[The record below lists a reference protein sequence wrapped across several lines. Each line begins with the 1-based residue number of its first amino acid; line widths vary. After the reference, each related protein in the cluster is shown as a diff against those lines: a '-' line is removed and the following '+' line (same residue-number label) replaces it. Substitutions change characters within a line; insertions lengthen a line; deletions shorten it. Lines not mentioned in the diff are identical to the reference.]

1 MRGTNNYRT
10 LAGAALVLIAL
21 AGLAPESGAASPI
34 PNSAVIRTRIFN
46 DCPTSTIT
54 TVNNYP
60 AEIVIDD
67 ALDCTSGFANL
78 HNWRFSS
85 DGSNPLV
92 FNNGDGF
99 RFCADLLITGTG
111 HGEAGLQISPW
122 WSQDVDGRL
131 NVRTTDGEIACF
143 GGRLPFYNFT
153 ASHGIN
159 YTKGNT
165 IHVEIR
171 YEPNGLSQA
180 DPGTIQFT
188 VGYLGQTYSSGVL
201 AFDQGNPNEPY
212 GTWGILND
220 ARVGGHTQPFIQAN
234 PSNLRAGWTN
244 ICYEDLGSVAVEETT
259 WGGIKSTYR

>member
-1 MRGTNNYRT
+1 MRGDRLVAEET
-10 LAGAALVLIAL
+10 LEDLRLVEL
-21 AGLAPESGAASPI
+21 GCG
-34 PNSAVIRTRIFN
+34 
-46 DCPTSTIT
+46 
-54 TVNNYP
+54 P
-60 AEIVIDD
+60 AQDSV
-67 ALDCTSGFANL
+67 L
-78 HNWRFSS
+78 
-85 DGSNPLV
+85 LV
-92 FNNGDGF
+92 
-99 RFCADLLITGTG
+99 G

-180 DPGTIQFT
+180 DPGTIQYT

-201 AFDQGNPNEPY
+201 AFEMDGVFIGATWSEDMRNMMLLSLVLYLAVWAVAEPL
-212 GTWGILND
+212 WGAHGLWLAMLVFLS
-220 ARVGGHTQPFIQAN
+220 ARGFTLAWRCRARTQAAFA
-234 PSNLRAGWTN
+234 
-244 ICYEDLGSVAVEETT
+244 
-259 WGGIKSTYR
+259 